1 MNISKRLVSIF
12 LALFICFSSVT
23 APYSYAMGIPI
34 PMPNEA
40 NKEIIIK
47 ILQKLLV
54 AGAATGLYES
64 QKGSELPQE
73 IIDKF
78 WEIDHAVYE
87 KLDAGSKTIALQIHN
102 LIASGKATA
111 ADIISA
117 RSLDSSSV
125 FKDSMITTLP
135 KMTSFGVSKLPSAK
149 QTAFTISNGDLTITI
164 KRQYQNLTPYC
175 DLQNI
180 RGLSFRYYEA
190 RGLSIMQTSASNSL
204 TDSFRGNDTLTFS
217 RQIYDKGNNP
227 LLPESLTLDLGGY
240 REYMSGYRDVAY
252 VLSREVQ
259 AVFSV
264 IGTAGWQLYDVDG
277 RAWQKDVADSVPSVK
292 VKTMGVSASY
302 FDPDVPVASIS
313 GYWKPDGGSIAV
325 SKDGTIDFV
334 GAVPGV
340 GTIDQ
345 YFNPGVLEKERER
358 FKTQYPWAYPGTT
371 DPTKPVDPSNPTSPD
386 VLREKVKEGVDQGIT
401 TALPRIREGVREDVQ
416 TGVVT
421 ALPKIREGVR
431 EEIDIGVKEGVREGI
446 KTGIASGIVDWIAQL
461 IKELK
466 ALLVGLATD
475 FIELLKEL
483 FITLFVPKA
492 DYFSSWNNRLKINL
506 DKRLGY
512 STLIST
518 LDNLKDVNSQTPSVT
533 ANFGSGDLQF
543 IDFSFINSPMVREFM
558 EFVVKGTFFFLLLIY
573 NINNIYRIIRGTNL
587 VSIGK
592 TIENFNGRDGD

>member
-54 AGAATGLYES
+54 AGAATGLYEA

-78 WEIDHAVYE
+78 WQLDHAVYE

-117 RSLDSSSV
+117 RSLDSSAV
-125 FKDSMITTLP
+125 FKDSMVTTLP

-149 QTAFTISNGDLTITI
+149 QTEFMLRSGDFTITI
-164 KRQYQNLTPYC
+164 KRHPQNLTPYWN
-175 DLQNI
+175 LQQS
-180 RGLSFRYYEA
+180 GYVSFSSSLPNCFVRVQ
-190 RGLSIMQTSASNSL
+190 GFCASDFFKPDDVIS
-204 TDSFRGNDTLTFS
+204 FS
-217 RQIYDKGNNP
+217 RQLYDLGNNELLPKSLSVPLYGNPPYDK
-227 LLPESLTLDLGGY
+227 
-240 REYMSGYRDVAY
+240 RDSFYVAPSNY
-252 VLSREVQ
+252 LYHVVSIYGEK
-259 AVFSV
+259 
-264 IGTAGWQLYDVDG
+264 WQIFDKDG
-277 RAWQKDVADSVPSVK
+277 RPWAKDSVDAIPSVK
-292 VKTMGVSASY
+292 VKTMGVSAAY

-313 GYWKPDGGSIAV
+313 GYFKPDGGVLDVA
-325 SKDGTIDFV
+325 KDGTIDFV

-340 GTIDQ
+340 GTLDQ

-371 DPTKPVDPSNPTSPD
+371 DPTKPVDPTNPTSPD

-475 FIELLKEL
+475 FLELLKEL

-492 DYFSSWNNRLKINL
+492 DYFSTWNSKLKINL

-512 STLIST
+512 SALIGT
-518 LDNLKDVNSQTPSVT
+518 LDDLKDVNPQTPSVT
-533 ANFGSGDLQF
+533 ANFGSGDLEF
-543 IDFSFINSPMVREFM
+543 VDFSFINSSIVREFM
-558 EFVVKGTFFFLLLIY
+558 DFVVKGTFFFLLLIY

-587 VSIGK
+587 VSVGK